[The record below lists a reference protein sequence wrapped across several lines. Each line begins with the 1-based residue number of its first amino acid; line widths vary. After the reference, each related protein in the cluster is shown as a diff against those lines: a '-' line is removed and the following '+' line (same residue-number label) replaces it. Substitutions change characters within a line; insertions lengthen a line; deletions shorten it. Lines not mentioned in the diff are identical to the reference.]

1 MTTRLTGRNARAR
14 IIAATV
20 ELIEELGVAGAS
32 VTRVMEMA
40 GVSRTAFY
48 RHFSDLYEVMAL
60 VLQQVGAE
68 ILEQSGA
75 WLNDPNSIGSPD
87 VVYPNLLHY
96 AEAYAPHGRL
106 LAALSDAAAADP
118 RVRLLW
124 RDGVVQAYM
133 DATTAAIERDQA
145 VGAIR
150 ADLDARAA
158 SYALTMMGERASY
171 DLLGRHP
178 RGEPADYARM
188 LAPVWI
194 GTLFGRVAVVATA
207 NLESTQT

>member
-1 MTTRLTGRNARAR
+1 MTTRLTGPTTRAR

-20 ELIEELGVAGAS
+20 ALIEELGVAGAT
-32 VTRVMEMA
+32 VTRVMKQA

-48 RHFSDLYEVMAL
+48 RHFRDPYDVMGL
-60 VLQQVGAE
+60 VLQEVGAE
-68 ILEQSGA
+68 ILAQSGD
-75 WLNDPNSIGSPD
+75 WLNDPNGIGSPD

-96 AEAYAPHGRL
+96 AQAYAPHGRL
-106 LAALSDAAAADP
+106 LAALSDAAAVDP
-118 RVRLLW
+118 RVRQLW
-124 RDGVVQAYM
+124 RDGIVQAYM

-194 GTLFGRVAVVATA
+194 GTLFGRVPVGATA
-207 NLESTQT
+207 DLEPTRT